1 MKKLKI
7 AFGYNAFSQ
16 RSIEYHENIVHQ
28 ARTLGYD
35 VYPVAI
41 SPTIGSPRLSFAE
54 LDKKVFWKDK
64 HICKFRDKIIE
75 QISSA
80 DVFWLFNGTNFH
92 PSWIKLLPQKQLK
105 IYGCHDDPES
115 SPTLS
120 LPVAAYFDAV
130 ITGNIS
136 VLTFYQG
143 HINCEVSWLPL
154 FQSLQPAQLS
164 DADIAKE
171 NRPIDLVF
179 LGERESIWR
188 RKRFD
193 YLQQAFPK
201 GFFYGRGWPN
211 GWIEDSSSIY
221 LKSKIGI
228 NIHNSVGPVN
238 IRLYE
243 LASHGVMQICD
254 NKCRLGHIFK
264 LSEEIIGYDYID
276 EAIEKINYYLD
287 PKHEEERC
295 QIAWKG
301 YQRYLSDYTA
311 EKIWQKAFS
320 IIEPWYI
327 KKESNSIQSRDY
339 SFRKENNFSEYLS
352 NTKNHIKYF
361 YLETKDIAKK
371 ILHLKENWSTIDI
384 KENISL
390 NEAKMQADAQI
401 CQAPFD
407 VTVEIISPD
416 ITALSYAI
424 TKLIGKAKNIL
435 AIDSLCLTFAYEA
448 AQDPSRKIT
457 IINNKLHPYF
467 NKFNPPRNITC
478 LPEIKYIKNIFDL
491 VVSINRINI
500 NNNYKDFL
508 YKASQLSQKAIFTI
522 PQYGQS
528 NLTQKDCFYI
538 LQQYYKKTY
547 LFTMLDKYIPAIVPA
562 TFDSKTI
569 DTPTI
574 ILCENESI

>member
-1 MKKLKI
+1 MKKLKV

-35 VYPVAI
+35 VYPVAV

-143 HINCEVSWLPL
+143 HINCDVSWLPL

-164 DADIAKE
+164 DADIAKK

-254 NKCRLGHIFK
+254 NKCRLGHIFN

-287 PKHEEERC
+287 PKHDEERC

-301 YQRYLSDYTA
+301 YLRYLSDYTT

-320 IIEPWYI
+320 IIESLYI
-327 KKESNSIQSRDY
+327 KKASNSIILKEYKFTNGYNIMQYLANSKKNIKIFY
-339 SFRKENNFSEYLS
+339 S
-352 NTKNHIKYF
+352 
-361 YLETKDIAKK
+361 ETKDITKK
-371 ILHLKENWSTIDI
+371 ILHLNENWSTIDI
-384 KENISL
+384 QENISL
-390 NEAKMQADAQI
+390 NEAKTESTIQP
-401 CQAPFD
+401 CQTSFYDTEVAS
-407 VTVEIISPD
+407 SPA
-416 ITALSYAI
+416 TRALSYAI
-424 TKLIGKAKNIL
+424 TKLIGTAKNIL
-435 AIDSLCLTFAYEA
+435 EIDNLDLTFALEA
-448 AQDPSRKIT
+448 AQDPSRT
-457 IINNKLHPYF
+457 IIITNKKSQPYLNIC
-467 NKFNPPRNITC
+467 NKKN
-478 LPEIKYIKNIFDL
+478 IKYKSEIECMKQTFDL
-491 VVSINRINI
+491 VVSINTLRAKNE
-500 NNNYKDFL
+500 YQYFL
-508 YKASQLSQKAIFTI
+508 YKISQLSKKAIFTVS
-522 PQYGQS
+522 QYNES
-528 NLTQKDCFYI
+528 ELTQKDCFYI
-538 LQQYYKKTY
+538 LNQYYKKIY
-547 LFTMLDKYIPAIVPA
+547 LFTMLDKYLPAIVP
-562 TFDSKTI
+562 TTLDSDVT

-574 ILCENESI
+574 VLCEH